1 MVFASFSSKLN
12 AVGEEERVVV
22 IGAHATLAHAMGS
35 KSMSGGTSRVTLGE
49 AARKR
54 GEERGLG
61 ETVLERCGGG
71 ERWPGSTRR

>member
-12 AVGEEERVVV
+12 AVGEEERVV
-22 IGAHATLAHAMGS
+22 IGAHATLAHAIGS
-35 KSMSGGTSRVTLGE
+35 RSMSGGTSRVTLGE